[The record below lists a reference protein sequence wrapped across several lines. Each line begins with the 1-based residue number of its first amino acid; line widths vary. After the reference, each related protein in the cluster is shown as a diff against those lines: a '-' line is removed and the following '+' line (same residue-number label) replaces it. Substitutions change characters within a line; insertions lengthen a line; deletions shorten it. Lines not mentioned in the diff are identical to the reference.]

1 MTNEVIIKEQPQITK
16 ITEFFET
23 AGLIELFAE
32 RYGYPQELIYR
43 EALAFTNKITLHDLQ
58 EDNDSK
64 KFKNCSAISKQ
75 QVFTSI
81 MAWGLPTDSRDLYYL
96 YNDRGR
102 LTCEPSYKG
111 LIYIA
116 EQNGVSVHAG
126 LIFSGDIFRMKET
139 ADGDSYE
146 IERADPFGRK
156 DITGCY
162 VYIVCKGEKRVYTYS
177 YDELEK
183 SRQQSLKKMHDKE
196 SPAWKNFRNDMY
208 LKCGVRKAIKIALA
222 KIAVNSTIQALFDDE
237 MQEASAPAPVAS
249 QKTADF
255 ASQQEDE
262 TPVIDYDM
270 AEAERID
277 EDFKQQSFAEL
288 QNQFDFRRQNH
299 DL

>member
-1 MTNEVIIKEQPQITK
+1 MTNEVTIKEQPQIAK
-16 ITEFFET
+16 IAEFFET
-23 AGLIELFAE
+23 TGLVEFFTE
-32 RYGYPQELIYR
+32 QYGYPRELICR
-43 EALAFTNKITLHDLQ
+43 EGLAFANKITLHDLQ
-58 EDNDSK
+58 ENNANRQ
-64 KFKNCSAISKQ
+64 FKNCSAISKQ
-75 QVFTSI
+75 QVFLSI
-81 MAWGLPTDSRDLYYL
+81 LAWGLPTDSRDLYYL
-96 YNDRGR
+96 YNKNGQ

-116 EQNGVSVHAG
+116 EQNGLSVHAG

-146 IERADPFGRK
+146 IERTDPFGRK

-183 SRQQSLKKMHDKE
+183 SRQQSLKKMHDNE
-196 SPAWKNFRNDMY
+196 SPAWQNFRNDMY

-237 MQEASAPAPVAS
+237 MQEAPAPAPVAS

-255 ASQQEDE
+255 ASQQEDASTIE
-262 TPVIDYDM
+262 YDM
-270 AEAERID
+270 AAAEAAD
-277 EDFKQQSFAEL
+277 ATFKQQQFAEL
-288 QNQFDFRRQNH
+288 QAQFDYRSEKN

>member
-1 MTNEVIIKEQPQITK
+1 MTNEVTIKEQPQIAK
-16 ITEFFET
+16 IAEFFET
-23 AGLIELFAE
+23 TKLVEFFTE
-32 RYGYPQELIYR
+32 QYGYPRELICR
-43 EALAFTNKITLHDLQ
+43 EGLAFANKITLHDLQ
-58 EDNDSK
+58 ENNANRQ
-64 KFKNCSAISKQ
+64 FKNCSAISKQ
-75 QVFTSI
+75 QVFLSI
-81 MAWGLPTDSRDLYYL
+81 LAWGLPTDSRDLYYL
-96 YNDRGR
+96 YNKNGQ

-116 EQNGVSVHAG
+116 EQNGISVHAG
-126 LIFSGDIFRMKET
+126 LIFSGDTFRMKET

-146 IERADPFGRK
+146 IERTDPFGRK

-183 SRQQSLKKMHDKE
+183 SRQQSLKKMHDNE
-196 SPAWKNFRNDMY
+196 SPAWQNFRNDMY

-237 MQEASAPAPVAS
+237 MQEAPAPAPVAS

-255 ASQQEDE
+255 ASQQEDASTIE
-262 TPVIDYDM
+262 YDM
-270 AEAERID
+270 AAAEAAD
-277 EDFKQQSFAEL
+277 ATFKQQQFAEL
-288 QNQFDFRRQNH
+288 QAQFDYRSEKN

>member
-1 MTNEVIIKEQPQITK
+1 MTNEVIIKEQPQIAK
-16 ITEFFET
+16 IAEFFET
-23 AGLIELFAE
+23 TKLVEFFTE
-32 RYGYPQELIYR
+32 QYGYPRELICR
-43 EALAFTNKITLHDLQ
+43 EGLAFANKITLHDLQ
-58 EDNDSK
+58 ENNANRQ
-64 KFKNCSAISKQ
+64 FKNCSAISKQ
-75 QVFTSI
+75 QVFLSI
-81 MAWGLPTDSRDLYYL
+81 LAWGLPTDSRDLYYL
-96 YNDRGR
+96 YNKNGQ

-116 EQNGVSVHAG
+116 EQNGLSVHAG
-126 LIFSGDIFRMKET
+126 LIFSGDTFRMKET

-183 SRQQSLKKMHDKE
+183 SRQQSLKKMHDNE
-196 SPAWKNFRNDMY
+196 SPAWQNFRNDMY

-222 KIAVNSTIQALFDDE
+222 KISVNSTIQALFDDE
-237 MQEASAPAPVAS
+237 MQEAPAPAPVAS

-255 ASQQEDE
+255 ASQQEDAPTIE
-262 TPVIDYDM
+262 YDM
-270 AEAERID
+270 AAAEAAD
-277 EDFKQQSFAEL
+277 ATFKQQRFAEL
-288 QNQFDFRRQNH
+288 QAQFDYRSENH

>member
-1 MTNEVIIKEQPQITK
+1 MTNEVTIKEQPQIAK
-16 ITEFFET
+16 IAEFFET
-23 AGLIELFAE
+23 TKLVEFFTE
-32 RYGYPQELIYR
+32 QYGYPRELICR
-43 EALAFTNKITLHDLQ
+43 EGLAFANKITLHDLQ
-58 EDNDSK
+58 ENNANK
-64 KFKNCSAISKQ
+64 QFKNCSAISKQ
-75 QVFTSI
+75 QVFLSI
-81 MAWGLPTDSRDLYYL
+81 LAWGLPTDSRDLYYL
-96 YNDRGR
+96 YNKNGQ

-116 EQNGVSVHAG
+116 EQNGISVHAG
-126 LIFSGDIFRMKET
+126 LIFSGDTFRMKET

-146 IERADPFGRK
+146 IERTDPFGRK

-183 SRQQSLKKMHDKE
+183 SRQQSLKKMYDNE
-196 SPAWKNFRNDMY
+196 SPAWQNFRNDMY

-237 MQEASAPAPVAS
+237 MQEAPAPAPVAS

-255 ASQQEDE
+255 ASQQEDASTIE
-262 TPVIDYDM
+262 YDM
-270 AEAERID
+270 AAAEAAD
-277 EDFKQQSFAEL
+277 ATFKQQQFAEL
-288 QNQFDFRRQNH
+288 QAQFDYRSEKN

>member
-1 MTNEVIIKEQPQITK
+1 MTNEVTIKEQPQITK
-16 ITEFFET
+16 IAEFFET
-23 AGLIELFAE
+23 TGLVEFFTE
-32 RYGYPQELIYR
+32 QYGYPRELICR
-43 EALAFTNKITLHDLQ
+43 EGLAFANKITLHDLQ
-58 EDNDSK
+58 ENNANRQ
-64 KFKNCSAISKQ
+64 FKNCSAISKQ
-75 QVFTSI
+75 QVFLSI
-81 MAWGLPTDSRDLYYL
+81 LAWGLPTDSRDLYYL
-96 YNDRGR
+96 YNKNGQ

-116 EQNGVSVHAG
+116 EQNGLSVHAG

-146 IERADPFGRK
+146 IERSDPFGRK

-183 SRQQSLKKMHDKE
+183 SRQQSLKKMHDNE
-196 SPAWKNFRNDMY
+196 SPAWQNFRNDMY

-255 ASQQEDE
+255 ASQQDDAS
-262 TPVIDYDM
+262 PVIDYDM
-270 AEAERID
+270 SEAERID

>member
-1 MTNEVIIKEQPQITK
+1 MANEVTIKEQPQIAK
-16 ITEFFET
+16 IAEFFET
-23 AGLIELFAE
+23 TKLVEFFTE
-32 RYGYPQELIYR
+32 QYGYPRELICR
-43 EALAFTNKITLHDLQ
+43 EGLAFANKITLHDLQ
-58 EDNDSK
+58 ENNANRQ
-64 KFKNCSAISKQ
+64 FKNCSAISKQ
-75 QVFTSI
+75 QVFLSI
-81 MAWGLPTDSRDLYYL
+81 LAWGLPTDSRDLYYL
-96 YNDRGR
+96 YNKNGQ

-116 EQNGVSVHAG
+116 EQNGISVHAG
-126 LIFSGDIFRMKET
+126 LIFSGDTFRMKET

-146 IERADPFGRK
+146 IERTDPFGRK

-183 SRQQSLKKMHDKE
+183 SRQQSLKKMHDNE
-196 SPAWKNFRNDMY
+196 SPAWQNFRNDMY

-237 MQEASAPAPVAS
+237 MQEAPAPAPVAS

-255 ASQQEDE
+255 ASQQEDASTIE
-262 TPVIDYDM
+262 YDM
-270 AEAERID
+270 AAAEAAD
-277 EDFKQQSFAEL
+277 ATFKQQQFAEL
-288 QNQFDFRRQNH
+288 QAQFDYRSEKN

>member
-1 MTNEVIIKEQPQITK
+1 MTNEVTIKEQPQITK
-16 ITEFFET
+16 IAEFFET
-23 AGLIELFAE
+23 TGLVEFFTE
-32 RYGYPQELIYR
+32 QYGYPRELICR
-43 EALAFTNKITLHDLQ
+43 EGLAFANKITLHDLQ
-58 EDNDSK
+58 ENNANRQ
-64 KFKNCSAISKQ
+64 FKNCSAISKQ
-75 QVFTSI
+75 QVFLSI
-81 MAWGLPTDSRDLYYL
+81 LAWGLPTDSRDLYYL
-96 YNDRGR
+96 YNKNGQ

-116 EQNGVSVHAG
+116 EQNGLSVHAG

-146 IERADPFGRK
+146 IERSDPFGRK

-183 SRQQSLKKMHDKE
+183 SRQQSLKKMHDNE
-196 SPAWKNFRNDMY
+196 SPAWKNFKNDMY
-208 LKCGVRKAIKIALA
+208 LKCGVRKAIKIAMA
-222 KIAVNSTIQALFDDE
+222 KINVSGTIQALFDDE
-237 MQEASAPAPVAS
+237 MQDIPSPAPVAS
-249 QKTADF
+249 QKTAEF
-255 ASQQEDE
+255 ASQQDDAS
-262 TPVIDYDM
+262 PVIDYDM
-270 AEAERID
+270 SEAERID